1 MFPVSIL
8 VATCAMLS
16 GIGGA
21 ALFTPIFIL
30 LFPLLGPEYTLAS
43 TMTAIAAAL
52 FTQTFGFMSGFVGY
66 YRRKLIDYELAKRI
80 LWFSIPVAV
89 AGAVV
94 ANAVSDSVLI
104 ASYSILVAVLAF
116 VMWRNPI
123 KPGDPAVHLE
133 GRVVIEKT
141 DSRGQTYSYDRPVL
155 GAGSYALTGVGAFL
169 TGMVSVGIGEVTI
182 SQLTRKNIPIAVA
195 AATSVLVVILTVV
208 FASATLFIE
217 LIRAGGWTAVPWDLL
232 VYDIPGVLIGGQIG
246 PRLQGLVPQ
255 HRMRQAIS
263 LLFIF
268 LAIAMMFV
276 ATQKAGS
283 AQSTAPFSVKAGSL
297 ELLLMSETTIIE
309 RQQQWLNDIKAADA
323 FDGGVADYA
332 RAEGL
337 TPKELYQWKTILTRR
352 GLLPGQKIRSDFVP
366 VATPPVW
373 SSVASLLLPDGV
385 RLEFGD
391 Q

>member
-1 MFPVSIL
+1 LDFTLYWFMFPVSIL

-276 ATQKAGS
+276 ATQKAG
-283 AQSTAPFSVKAGSL
+283 
-297 ELLLMSETTIIE
+297 IH
-309 RQQQWLNDIKAADA
+309 
-323 FDGGVADYA
+323 
-332 RAEGL
+332 
-337 TPKELYQWKTILTRR
+337 
-352 GLLPGQKIRSDFVP
+352 
-366 VATPPVW
+366 
-373 SSVASLLLPDGV
+373 
-385 RLEFGD
+385 
-391 Q
+391 